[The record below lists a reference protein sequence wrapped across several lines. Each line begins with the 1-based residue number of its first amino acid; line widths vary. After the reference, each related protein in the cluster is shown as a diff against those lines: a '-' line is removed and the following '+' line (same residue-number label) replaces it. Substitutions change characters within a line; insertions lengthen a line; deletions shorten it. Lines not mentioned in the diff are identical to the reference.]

1 MNLKPY
7 TMKKVLLPLL
17 IITILGCKNDKQEV
31 CIPCKAEIEKS
42 WKLRHETVNG
52 NEVLVPELLETRYYF
67 YDFREDDNLSVKAL
81 DTVQISEEDY
91 NKIDFP
97 VCNMDTI
104 KKYVIY

>member
-1 MNLKPY
+1 
-7 TMKKVLLPLL
+7 MKKLLLPLL
-17 IITILGCKNDKQEV
+17 VITMLGCKSEEKE

-67 YDFREDDNLSVKAL
+67 FDFREDDNLSVKAL
-81 DTVQISEEDY
+81 DTVRISKEDY
-91 NKIDFP
+91 EKIEFP